1 MQHISQTEMSAG
13 NQDRPSRHCQHD
25 QVPDDC
31 AACALIEVRDTLREL
46 RPVLQAALRNPLV
59 RRWLGL

>member
-1 MQHISQTEMSAG
+1 MQEISQSEISEPA
-13 NQDRPSRHCQHD
+13 QHSPSPRCQHD
-25 QVPDDC
+25 QVPEAC

-46 RPVLQAALRNPLV
+46 RPLLEAAARNPLV